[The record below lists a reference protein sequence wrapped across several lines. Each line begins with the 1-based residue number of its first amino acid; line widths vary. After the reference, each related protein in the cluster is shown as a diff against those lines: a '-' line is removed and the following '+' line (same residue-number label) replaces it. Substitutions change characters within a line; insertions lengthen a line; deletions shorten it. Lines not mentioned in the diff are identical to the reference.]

1 MKVIDGGLS
10 DWSPWSACS
19 VTCGVGMQTRDRS
32 CTNPAP
38 EHGGAE
44 CGGDAEETQECDSGV
59 SCPVGGGW
67 SDWSPWSDC
76 SMMCGVGTQTRD
88 RSCTNP
94 SPANGGAECDGD
106 TEETQE
112 CDPGVSC
119 RGIRLVGGRS
129 SRRGRVEV
137 YHGGQWGTVCDD
149 DFDMN
154 DASVISRQLGF
165 VFAAEARSDAA
176 FGAGSDPTWLDNLA
190 CEGSETNIGHCGHN
204 GWGSHNCGH
213 SEDAGVV
220 CTDDIRLVGG
230 RSSSE
235 GRVEVYY
242 DGQWGTVCDDDFDM
256 NDAHVVCRQLGYGSA
271 AEARSQAAFGEGS
284 DPIWLDNLAC
294 GGSETNIGN
303 CSHNGWGSHNCG
315 HSEDAG
321 VVCLKSIR
329 LVGGSSFMEGRVE
342 VYHGGQW
349 GTVCDDEF
357 DWNDA
362 NVVCQELGYGGP
374 AEARS
379 GAAFGAGAGPIWL
392 DNVACVGS
400 EANIEYCSHSGW
412 GSNNCGH
419 NKDAGV
425 VCPKAIRLVGGS
437 SFKEGRVE
445 VYLNRQ
451 WGTVCDDAFDMN
463 DAHVICRQLGY
474 VGAEA
479 ARSQAA
485 FGAGTGQIWLDDLAC
500 GGSET
505 NIQHCSHNGW
515 GSHNCGHS
523 EDAGVVCLD
532 GDCQEGNGASY
543 RGTFSVTQTGR
554 ICQRWDS
561 HTPHGHDRTTANY
574 PSSGLEQNYCRN
586 PDDAAG
592 VWCYTTDPGMRWE
605 YCDAPICT
613 SQHGQQGQGGDCQD
627 DNGASYRGTVSEDRN
642 RQAVST
648 MGLSELIKQGG
659 IVAPQSTLFWVH
671 PTRSG
676 LHPGALR
683 LNCSCQVV
691 AVCCFTYSE
700 RQRTDEQWSDV
711 TNLVLKRETD

>member
-1 MKVIDGGLS
+1 MSYNCHAEDCQEGNGASYRGTV
-10 DWSPWSACS
+10 S
-19 VTCGVGMQTRDRS
+19 VTASGRTCQRWDSQFPHIHVKTPANHPSSGLEHNYCR
-32 CTNPAP
+32 NPDG
-38 EHGGAE
+38 EHGIWCYTTDLFKRYEYCDGPF
-44 CGGDAEETQECDSGV
+44 CGGCQEGNGASYRGTVSMTASGRT
-59 SCPVGGGW
+59 CQRWDIRFPHIH
-67 SDWSPWSDC
+67 DN
-76 SMMCGVGTQTRD
+76 T
-88 RSCTNP
+88 
-94 SPANGGAECDGD
+94 PANKPSSGLNGNYCRNPDGSQRVWCYTIDLFMRWEYCDVP
-106 TEETQE
+106 T
-112 CDPGVSC
+112 C
-119 RGIRLVGGRS
+119 GIRLVGGRS

-321 VVCLKSIR
+321 VVCLKSSFFSGIR

-532 GDCQEGNGASY
+532 GSCEVEPTRRRDCGWPGITPGECEMKGCCYDTSPTAPWCFYKGGDCQEGNGASY

-613 SQHGQQGQGGDCQD
+613 SQHGK
-627 DNGASYRGTVSEDRN
+627 
-642 RQAVST
+642 
-648 MGLSELIKQGG
+648 I
-659 IVAPQSTLFWVH
+659 
-671 PTRSG
+671 
-676 LHPGALR
+676 
-683 LNCSCQVV
+683 
-691 AVCCFTYSE
+691 
-700 RQRTDEQWSDV
+700 
-711 TNLVLKRETD
+711 